1 MKKFGKTGI
10 YFRWAARIVGALT
23 VLLFIIF
30 AVGEGLPAL
39 STLSSVEMIMFI
51 CLAIALAGILVAW
64 RWSLTGCMLIIAG
77 YWGFIIADKHFTI
90 VSPFSLFP
98 AIVILYIL
106 AWIFDR

>member
-10 YFRWAARIVGALT
+10 YFRWAARIVGGLT

-30 AVGEGLPAL
+30 AIGGGLPTL
-39 STLSSVEMIMFI
+39 STVSTVEMIMFI
-51 CLAIALAGILVAW
+51 CLAIALAGILISW
-64 RWSLTGCMLIIAG
+64 RWSLTGCMLIIVG
-77 YWGFIIADKHFTI
+77 YLGFIIADKHFTI